1 MKGREA
7 FAPES
12 VALAHVSVLYAL
24 TAYTMSHFILIT
36 DIITIVFHALSFLF
50 FKVIISWIKNI
61 KIKNNHYNLGWPLVW
76 RFLKKNYLLKFLQKF
91 IVLPNRCSGEWLVLL
106 SKWSYFFWYVCYHFI
121 ILLHCSEKACLIIA
135 FKNWL

>member
-1 MKGREA
+1 MKGSEA

-76 RFLKKNYLLKFLQKF
+76 RFFKKNYLLKFLQKF
-91 IVLPNRCSGEWLVLL
+91 IVLPNRCSGEWMVLL
-106 SKWSYFFWYVCYHFI
+106 SKWSYFSWYVCYHFI
-121 ILLHCSEKACLIIA
+121 ILLHHSEKACLIIA
-135 FKNWL
+135 F